1 MRQQSE
7 SAVTHR
13 NQYKHTRA
21 AFEEECCIYN
31 FSLSPERL
39 KKYNA
44 GLLLRHGKYRETGI
58 YFVWIEGVSKATLW
72 KLTLRLKETDPRA
85 TFSPL
90 RKHKAFGHLR
100 FPLFRKFQGD
110 VLLTNIK
117 HKY

>member
-7 SAVTHR
+7 SAVMHR

-72 KLTLRLKETDPRA
+72 KLTLSKETDPRA
-85 TFSPL
+85 TFHPFENTRHSVIYDSL
-90 RKHKAFGHLR
+90 YLGNSKVTFC
-100 FPLFRKFQGD
+100 
-110 VLLTNIK
+110 
-117 HKY
+117 